1 MKRLAIF
8 AHYDDRREVKRHV
21 VHHMAET
28 ATVSAAHGGPPAGV
42 DEVRGGP
49 PPNADNVCALVI
61 THEPDREL
69 SARLAKVLAQMGR
82 VIVVDDG
89 SVHQMAT
96 LDALGVDP
104 RVEVLRLGENR
115 GIAAALNRGF
125 ERARE
130 RGFEWVV
137 TLDQDARVY
146 DDLLTTLLGVYADC
160 PFRDAL
166 AVIGAN
172 FDESSTGTT
181 GTAGIR
187 ATTAPWVEVGEV
199 ITSGS
204 LQSVQAFTRIGP
216 FRDDFFMYFVD
227 NEYCR
232 RAGRSGYRVVIATK
246 PVMLHQTGRAKR
258 WRLPFGEV
266 VVYNYAPWRHYY
278 IVRNGIVMVRE
289 NFRRDLGWSARAV
302 RNLAKRTLYAVALED
317 HKLEKMKLVARAIRD
332 GVAGKTGK
340 LER

>member
-1 MKRLAIF
+1 
-8 AHYDDRREVKRHV
+8 
-21 VHHMAET
+21 MAEA
-28 ATVSAAHGGPPAGV
+28 ATVNGV
-42 DEVRGGP
+42 HDRP
-49 PPNADNVCALVI
+49 PPRADNVCALVI

-69 SARLAKVLAQMGR
+69 SARLAKVLEQIDRA
-82 VIVVDDG
+82 IVVDDG
-89 SVHQMAT
+89 SVHEATT
-96 LDALGVDP
+96 LDALD

-137 TLDQDARVY
+137 TLDQDAVVY

-160 PFRDAL
+160 PFRDEL

-187 ATTAPWVEVGEV
+187 ATAPWVEVGEV

-204 LQSVQAFTRIGP
+204 LQSVRAFTRVGP

-232 RAGRSGYRVVIATK
+232 RACRVGYRVVIATK

-258 WRLPFGEV
+258 RRLPFGEV

-289 NFRRDLGWSARAV
+289 NFRRDPGWSVRAV
-302 RNLAKRTLYAVALED
+302 RNLAKRTLYALALED
-317 HKLEKMKLVARAIRD
+317 DKLEKMKLVARAIRD
-332 GVAGKTGK
+332 GVSGKTGK
-340 LER
+340 LEP

>member
-1 MKRLAIF
+1 
-8 AHYDDRREVKRHV
+8 
-21 VHHMAET
+21 MAE
-28 ATVSAAHGGPPAGV
+28 ASTVNGV
-42 DEVRGGP
+42 QGGP

-61 THEPDREL
+61 THEPDRQL

-82 VIVVDDG
+82 AIIVDDG
-89 SVHQMAT
+89 SVREAAT
-96 LDALGVDP
+96 LDALGADG
-104 RVEVLRLGENR
+104 RVEILRLGENR

-137 TLDQDARVY
+137 TLDQDALVY

-172 FDESSTGTT
+172 FDESSTGRT
-181 GTAGIR
+181 GAIGIR
-187 ATTAPWVEVGEV
+187 AAAPWVEVGEV

-204 LQSVQAFTRIGP
+204 LQSVRAFAHVGP

-232 RAGRSGYRVVIATK
+232 RVARSGYRVVIATK
-246 PVMLHQTGRAKR
+246 PVMLHHTGRAKR

-266 VVYNYAPWRHYY
+266 VVFNYAPWRHYY

-289 NFRRDLGWSARAV
+289 NFRHDLGWSARAV

-317 HKLEKMKLVARAIRD
+317 DKLEKMKLVARAVRD
-332 GVAGKTGK
+332 GISGKTGK